1 MVKIHKLLTFLI
13 TLSLLASCATGGR
26 KISKQLRT
34 DVESGDYS
42 KALASLEASEF
53 FKKNEES
60 RLLYLME
67 KGLILHGLG
76 HYGQSIKALE
86 EAKDLARKQYT
97 VRYSKKL
104 KTYIGNEGSDIYYGE
119 KYELS
124 TLFYYQALNHFL
136 LSYKDKIDE
145 QKIEEGGKL
154 SLIWKDQSAS
164 ERRQE
169 LYRARAELLAW
180 DSFLKDLKN
189 ERSGEAIFKND
200 LAAKILGGRIHE
212 TIGGAKDL
220 EIAFQLYKDAHDLL
234 IKNYNAYKT
243 FNLKSNDFVKDFDK
257 FPKLGIKK
265 VKKDYVT
272 TTKHQSDLRSYL
284 GGKILGLS
292 KKLRPRTWK
301 REIAPFDIDTK
312 VIKPMGVG
320 NVAILIEEGLIPAK
334 VPSKQFFG
342 LGDSLA
348 KESPALAIIL
358 GSFAA
363 DILGLMPPAG
373 KYDPVGANVGM
384 AVGYVAASQAA
395 ISFELPIIEKHTV
408 EGPLVL
414 EVWDKESKVKEVIV
428 PLVNPMGDIAD
439 QAVVEQS
446 GWLYPKLGA
455 RLATKHVIAIL
466 AAYATYKAL
475 KEKNEFLAKSGAV
488 LQYIASSKGIEASEQ
503 ADTRQWT
510 TIPASIRMTELN
522 LKPGTYHFKVRVDGK
537 ENSTK
542 SIGQV
547 IVENKKKKYFIQ
559 KRLKL

>member
-1 MVKIHKLLTFLI
+1 MVKTHKLFCLLISLFLV
-13 TLSLLASCATGGR
+13 ASCATGGR
-26 KISKQLRT
+26 KISTQLRS
-34 DVESGDYS
+34 DVSAGNYS
-42 KALASLEASEF
+42 QALASLEASEF
-53 FKKNEES
+53 FKNNEES

-67 KGLILHGLG
+67 KGLILHRLG
-76 HYGQSIKALE
+76 HYGLSIKTFE
-86 EAKDLARKQYT
+86 EAKTLARKQYT

-104 KTYIGNEGSDIYYGE
+104 KTYIGNESSDIYYGE

-145 QKIEEGGKL
+145 QKVEEGGEL
-154 SLIWKDQSAS
+154 TLVWKDLNAN

-169 LYRARAELLAW
+169 LFRARAELLAW

-200 LAAKILGGRIHE
+200 LAAKVLGGRIHE
-212 TIGGAKDL
+212 TIGGSKDL
-220 EIAFQLYKDAHDLL
+220 EIAYQLYKDAHDLL
-234 IKNYNAYKT
+234 IKNYNAYLS
-243 FNLKSNDFVKDFDK
+243 FNLKSKEFIKDFDK

-265 VKKDYVT
+265 VEKDYVSST
-272 TTKHQSDLRSYL
+272 NHQKDLRAYL
-284 GGKILGLS
+284 EGKILGLS
-292 KKLRPRTWK
+292 KVLRSRTWK
-301 REIAPFDIDTK
+301 RETSRLGISTK
-312 VIKPMGVG
+312 TFKPIGLG
-320 NVAILIEEGLIPAK
+320 NVSVVIEEGIIPAK

-363 DILGLMPPAG
+363 DVLGLQPPG
-373 KYDPVGANVGM
+373 RYHRSIVGD
-384 AVGYVAASQAA
+384 AVGTVAITQAA
-395 ISFELPIIEKHTV
+395 ISFELPDIEKRPIAGT
-408 EGPLVL
+408 LIL
-414 EVWDKESKVKEVIV
+414 EVWSKESKVKEVIV
-428 PLVNPMGDIAD
+428 PLVNPMGDIAE

-446 GWLYPKLGA
+446 VWLYPKLGA
-455 RLATKHVIAIL
+455 RLATKHVIAIM
-466 AAYATYKAL
+466 AAYATYKAF

-488 LQYIASSKGIEASEQ
+488 LQYVASSKGIEASEQ

-510 TIPASIRMTELN
+510 TIPASIRMTELS
-522 LKPGTYHFKVRVDGK
+522 LVPGTYKLKVRVDGK

-559 KRLKL
+559 KKLNL